1 MSVIKPKT
9 PFNEAATPILDG
21 GLFVED
27 RPLQIAGQDT
37 VLRRYALGEPDSLRD
52 TRCYLDLAD
61 LKYLA
66 QIAHASPTKRVVL
79 PCAGL
84 IWELRRSR
92 DGHQYE
98 IFKITSREPHTERAP
113 AGLVAPDPSWNP
125 NAHLTDD
132 ELYQCFKDSNL
143 TMGSNCIPEME
154 Y

>member
-27 RPLQIAGQDT
+27 RPL
-37 VLRRYALGEPDSLRD
+37 
-52 TRCYLDLAD
+52 
-61 LKYLA
+61 

-98 IFKITSREPHTERAP
+98 IFKITSREPHPERAP

-143 TMGSNCIPEME
+143 TMGSNCRPEME